1 MAVENLGKCINL
13 EAAAD
18 LSAAQYKF
26 VNVNSSGQAA
36 AVAAAG
42 GDASGVLQNDPAAAG
57 REASVMV
64 GGGVTK
70 VMAGGTCTRGS
81 QAAADSSG
89 RAVDAVSGDFILGE
103 FLETASVAGTITTLL
118 FQKNGR
124 L

>member
-1 MAVENLGKCINL
+1 MAVENLGKCINV
-13 EAAAD
+13 EAASD

-57 REASVMV
+57 REAQVMV
-64 GGGVTK
+64 GAGVTK
-70 VMAGGTCTRGS
+70 VVGGGTCTRGS
-81 QAAADSSG
+81 YTAADSSG
-89 RAVDAVSGDFILGE
+89 RAVNAVSGDFILGE
-103 FLETASVAGTITTLL
+103 FLETATTAGQVVTLL